1 MLVVRRDDDAALVVG
16 VRRSD
21 ELAGLVLTGIGLLTV
36 SILIYVFSEFE
47 LKELL
52 NGENAL
58 HFAGM
63 GLAMGFVGLVLLFFQ
78 QHFMVDRH
86 QKLLIHARN
95 LRGTRHWNA
104 DGIERVLVI
113 QSAENFGYLLVE
125 FKDRTDLE
133 ITRGALQQCNLLA
146 YHFAR
151 ALEVPLNKE
160 SRPRYHRKSPPL
172 IRSTHSEKA
181 R

>member
-36 SILIYVFSEFE
+36 SILIYLFSEFNFRE
-47 LKELL
+47 LI
-52 NGENAL
+52 ENEIPIQV
-58 HFAGM
+58 AGY

-146 YHFAR
+146 CHFAR

-160 SRPRYHRKSPPL
+160 ERPRYQRKPPSQF
-172 IRSTHSEKA
+172 RGAYSEKA